1 MLNPSL
7 AKLIG
12 PPVTAL
18 MADCK
23 STHATG
29 AGGGGGAGGGIGAG
43 TGALTA
49 SLPTTF
55 RFDQVWVASCSTVL
69 FWSCEPAVPANV
81 MVSPLTVRL
90 KSRIEALSLKTAPAF
105 EKSSEATV
113 GLRLIW
119 SLMLTSG
126 PSEP

>member
-23 STHATG
+23 STHDTG
-29 AGGGGGAGGGIGAG
+29 AGGGGDAGGGGGGIGGG
-43 TGALTA
+43 TGAVTT

-55 RFDQVWVASCSTVL
+55 RFDQVCVASCSTVF
-69 FWSCEPAVPANV
+69 FWSCEAAVPAKV

-90 KSRIEALSLKTAPAF
+90 KSGIEALSLKT
-105 EKSSEATV
+105 
-113 GLRLIW
+113 
-119 SLMLTSG
+119 
-126 PSEP
+126 